1 MICSWSFEMIIIILN
16 HIFLKRGFL
25 MIELEHPRPLMYLGG
40 VLEVLYGASP
50 LGNYVKSLKKY
61 DL

>member
-1 MICSWSFEMIIIILN
+1 
-16 HIFLKRGFL
+16 